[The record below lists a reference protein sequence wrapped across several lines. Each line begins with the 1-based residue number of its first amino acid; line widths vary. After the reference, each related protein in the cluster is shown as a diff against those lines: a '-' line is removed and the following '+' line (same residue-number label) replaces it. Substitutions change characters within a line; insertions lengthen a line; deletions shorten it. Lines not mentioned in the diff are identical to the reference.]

1 MKVTKAGV
9 SSVSVD
15 LSADCLRT
23 TTGAA
28 PKRIGIPEDLIGD
41 TDRATEAKAAPWAGG
56 AA

>member
-23 TTGAA
+23 TTGAE

-41 TDRATEAKAAPWAGG
+41 TDRATEAMAAPWAGC